1 METTEVKP
9 SKIKRFVKETI
20 RVLRITKRPGM
31 EEFKSLTKV
40 TGIGIAILGAMGF
53 VVFLIRQ
60 LLF

>member
-9 SKIKRFVKETI
+9 SKFRRYVKETI
-20 RVLRITKRPGM
+20 RVLRITKRPGKD
-31 EEFKSLTKV
+31 EYVGLLKV
-40 TGIGIAILGAMGF
+40 TGIGIGIIGTIGF